1 MKRVLSLIV
10 LCTVAFFS
18 AMADNPAYPTGKD
31 INIVGH
37 VTAGGEH
44 LPYVTIAI
52 EGTALGTTTDDTGHY
67 FMKGL
72 DPGKYTIIVSA
83 VGYVPTQKTVEVIE
97 GQTLEVNFDLQEDVI
112 GINEVVVTADR
123 NEVSRKD
130 ATVVV
135 SAISP
140 KMFEVAA
147 APALSEGIKFSTGI
161 RVENNCQNCG
171 FTQVRMNGLSGPY
184 TQMLINSKPISSGLA
199 GVYGLE
205 QIPSN
210 MIERVEVVRG
220 GGSALYGGNAIA
232 GTINIITK
240 DPINNSFK
248 VNTTYDMIGVG
259 ADGDDVAG
267 ESNIMFNGTI
277 VADDQKSGLF
287 VFGAKRDREH
297 YDANNDG
304 YSEIADLKNSSVGF
318 QTFYKPTQL
327 TKLTLEYHNINEYRR
342 GGNDF
347 DKKEHFA
354 SIAEMVDHK
363 INSGSLQFDAFFN
376 SDRETKLSTYIAA
389 EHIDRDSYY
398 GAGQD
403 PNAYGATK
411 NLTFNGGA
419 HFSTKFDKFLFAP
432 STFMLGIDNTYGNL
446 DDNKQIFEE
455 LNASNVLE
463 RVYKVSTIADQSINT
478 FGSFIQNQWNMKHV
492 KFLVG
497 LRVDN
502 YNIKNKETGDDKSNT
517 VVIPRANVLIDVTHW
532 MQMRLT
538 YAKGYRAPQIFDED
552 LHIAANEARRIIHV
566 NDPSLTE
573 ETSHSFSGSVDL
585 NRTFG
590 KWQTSLLIEGFYTL
604 LDNPFINEY
613 SDVVDGVMTSTRL
626 NGPDAKVAGLNT
638 EFKAAPSN
646 KLSFQTGWTFQNS
659 EYEKAYQWSEATEQ
673 YTDKMLRSPNVY
685 GYFVTNVNITPKF
698 RTAVTGNFTGPMY
711 APYLGEAGE
720 KLVKTESFFDGG
732 VRFFYDI
739 KVSKSLKM
747 QLNAG
752 VSNVFN
758 SFQDDFDRG
767 ENRDAGYTY
776 GPTRPR
782 TISFGLVIGNIL

>member
-1 MKRVLSLIV
+1 MRRVLSFIL
-10 LCTVAFFS
+10 LCTVVIFS
-18 AMADNPAYPTGKD
+18 AKADIPAYPIGKD

-37 VTAGGEH
+37 VTSNGEH

-72 DPGKYTIIVSA
+72 EPGKYTVVVSA
-83 VGYVPTQKTVEVIE
+83 VGYVPTRKTIEVVEN
-97 GQTLEVNFDLQEDVI
+97 QTLELNFELKEDVI

-140 KMFEVAA
+140 KMFEVTA

-161 RVENNCQNCG
+161 RVESNCQNCG

-205 QIPSN
+205 QLPAN

-259 ADGDDVAG
+259 ADGNDVSG
-267 ESNIMFNGTI
+267 EANVMFNGTI

-287 VFGAKRDREH
+287 VFGAKRDRKH
-297 YDANNDG
+297 YDDNNDG
-304 YSEIADLKNSSVGF
+304 YSEIPDLKNSSVGF

-327 TKLTLEYHNINEYRR
+327 TKIALEYHNINEYRR
-342 GGNDF
+342 GGNAF

-354 SIAEMVDHK
+354 NIAEMLDHK
-363 INSGSLQFDAFFN
+363 INSGSIQFDAFFN
-376 SDRETKLSTYIAA
+376 SKRETKLSTYIAA
-389 EHIDRDSYY
+389 EHIDRNSYY
-398 GAGQD
+398 GGGQD
-403 PNAYGATK
+403 PNAYGDTE

-419 HFSTKFDKFLFAP
+419 HFSTKFDNFLFAP
-432 STFMLGIDNTYGNL
+432 STFMLGIDNTYGDL
-446 DDNKQIFEE
+446 ADNKHIYE
-455 LNASNVLE
+455 AE
-463 RVYKVSTIADQSINT
+463 RGGKIIPVYEVNRIADQTSNT

-492 KFLVG
+492 KLLIG

-502 YNIKNKETGDDKSNT
+502 YNIKDNQSGETESNT
-517 VVIPRANVLIDVTHW
+517 VAVPRANVLFDVTHW
-532 MQMRLT
+532 AQMRFT

-552 LHIAANEARRIIHV
+552 LHIAANAARKIVRK
-566 NDPSLTE
+566 NDPNLIE
-573 ETSHSFSGSVDL
+573 ETSHSFSGSFDV
-585 NRTFG
+585 NHTFG
-590 KWQTSLLIEGFYTL
+590 DWQTSLLLEGFYTYL
-604 LDNPFINEY
+604 VNPFINEN
-613 SDVVDGVMTSTRL
+613 SDVVDGVMTTTRK
-626 NGPDAKVAGLNT
+626 NGPDAMVSGLNV
-638 EFKAAPSN
+638 ELKAAPSN
-646 KLSFQTGWTFQNS
+646 KLSFQSGWTFQNS
-659 EYEKAYQWSEATEQ
+659 KHEEAYKWGDATDQ
-673 YTDKMLRSPNVY
+673 FTDKMLRSPNVY
-685 GYFVTNVNITPKF
+685 GYFVTNFNITPKF
-698 RTAVTGNFTGPMY
+698 RSAVTGNFTGPMY
-711 APYLGEAGE
+711 TPYLGESGE
-720 KLVKTESFFDGG
+720 RLVKTPSFFDAGL
-732 VRFFYDI
+732 RFFYDI
-739 KVSKSLKM
+739 KVSTSLKM

-752 VSNVFN
+752 ITNIFN
-758 SFQDDFDRG
+758 SYQSDFDKG
-767 ENRDAGYTY
+767 ENRDSAYTY

-782 TISFGLVIGNIL
+782 TISFGIVIGNLL